1 MRRHTVG
8 LTDVSP
14 WARIDGSADPGIRA
28 ERPAPKYHPDK
39 IHAKSPSYTAVR
51 RDSSLKS
58 PFQSERAET
67 IQCTVGSNL
76 GVTLLPEMVLR
87 RSAPNLV
94 MARIQPPTPD
104 RAVVVTWRP
113 RRYLSTSDP
122 FLFNSSADIVSILW
136 RTFANISISACSRS
150 ALSFSMQPSAG
161 PASR

>member
-122 FLFNSSADIVSILW
+122 
-136 RTFANISISACSRS
+136 
-150 ALSFSMQPSAG
+150 
-161 PASR
+161 